1 MASGTVK
8 EEGKGWWLGFKAE
21 KENVLQSPLSFLL
34 SELQGKKKKGGGI
47 FSSPLLTLLSSY
59 VTYIL
64 QTNKIDRSHSCTSA
78 WPRLAHFTTAI
89 PSSISPYCFQTM
101 PKGLKA
107 GERSPPQEWGSL
119 SGETADFS
127 GHLWRYRTLPSND
140 SKLDLCLDPARFNNI
155 SYLVH
160 RASLRTDF

>member
-1 MASGTVK
+1 MSCYQVNTLCAIVRRGSLPLATKPLGHERDGEAK
-8 EEGKGWWLGFKAE
+8 WLLAQSKKGRDGGWGLRQKRKMFYSLLCLSSCQSCKA
-21 KENVLQSPLSFLL
+21 
-34 SELQGKKKKGGGI
+34 KKKRGGGI

-107 GERSPPQEWGSL
+107 GERSPPQE
-119 SGETADFS
+119 
-127 GHLWRYRTLPSND
+127 
-140 SKLDLCLDPARFNNI
+140 
-155 SYLVH
+155 
-160 RASLRTDF
+160 